1 MVKNTKGGKG
11 AKSMARKSFSTQSSE
26 KTRFSKDPLEIYT
39 IVTKLYGHG
48 RCEVMDA
55 SGNTYMMHIR
65 GKYRGGRGRRG
76 NEVLLGVWCLSGV
89 RSYESSGE
97 NVDLLCVYEERD
109 VLELKSEGIV
119 LGGGGG
125 GGEVGE
131 VGGEGWE
138 YGEELLEE
146 VEEVEVER
154 VKEDEEVNI
163 DEI

>member
-1 MVKNTKGGKG
+1 MNLYSVYDILYKYEVNT
-11 AKSMARKSFSTQSSE
+11 
-26 KTRFSKDPLEIYT
+26 D
-39 IVTKLYGHG
+39 
-48 RCEVMDA
+48 
-55 SGNTYMMHIR
+55 IR

>member
-1 MVKNTKGGKG
+1 LYSVYDILYKYEVNT
-11 AKSMARKSFSTQSSE
+11 
-26 KTRFSKDPLEIYT
+26 D
-39 IVTKLYGHG
+39 
-48 RCEVMDA
+48 
-55 SGNTYMMHIR
+55 IR

-125 GGEVGE
+125 VGEE

-138 YGEELLEE
+138 YGEEGEE
-146 VEEVEVER
+146 GEGESEVER

>member
-11 AKSMARKSFSTQSSE
+11 AKSMARKSFSTQSDG

-65 GKYRGGRGRRG
+65 GKHRGGRGRRG
-76 NEVLLGVWCLSGV
+76 NEVLLGVWCLSGK
-89 RSYESSGE
+89 RMYESVGE
-97 NVDLLCVYEERD
+97 NVDLLYVYEERE

-119 LGGGGG
+119 LGGGVEGF
-125 GGEVGE
+125 E
-131 VGGEGWE
+131 GGEGWE
-138 YGEELLEE
+138 YGEEGEGEGVESEE
-146 VEEVEVER
+146 VER
-154 VKEDEEVNI
+154 LKEDEEVNI

>member
-1 MVKNTKGGKG
+1 MNLYSVYDILYKYEVNT
-11 AKSMARKSFSTQSSE
+11 
-26 KTRFSKDPLEIYT
+26 D
-39 IVTKLYGHG
+39 
-48 RCEVMDA
+48 
-55 SGNTYMMHIR
+55 IR

-125 GGEVGE
+125 GEVGGE

>member
-1 MVKNTKGGKG
+1 MYSVYDILYKLLFKYEVNT
-11 AKSMARKSFSTQSSE
+11 
-26 KTRFSKDPLEIYT
+26 D
-39 IVTKLYGHG
+39 
-48 RCEVMDA
+48 
-55 SGNTYMMHIR
+55 IR

-89 RSYESSGE
+89 RSYESSGK
-97 NVDLLCVYEERD
+97 NVDLLYVYEERE

-125 GGEVGE
+125 GGCGGGE

-138 YGEELLEE
+138 YGEEEE
-146 VEEVEVER
+146 EEVEVER

>member
-11 AKSMARKSFSTQSSE
+11 AKSMARKSFSTQTDG

-76 NEVLLGVWCLSGV
+76 NEVLLGVWCLSGL

-97 NVDLLCVYEERD
+97 NVDLLCVYEERE

-125 GGEVGE
+125 GGGE

-138 YGEELLEE
+138 YGEESDEYVE
-146 VEEVEVER
+146 VVEVER
-154 VKEDEEVNI
+154 VKEEEVNI

>member
-1 MVKNTKGGKG
+1 VNLYSVYDILYKLLFKYEVNT
-11 AKSMARKSFSTQSSE
+11 
-26 KTRFSKDPLEIYT
+26 D
-39 IVTKLYGHG
+39 
-48 RCEVMDA
+48 
-55 SGNTYMMHIR
+55 IR

-89 RSYESSGE
+89 RSYESSGK
-97 NVDLLCVYEERD
+97 NVDLLYVYEERE

-119 LGGGGG
+119 LGGGSGG
-125 GGEVGE
+125 GSE

-138 YGEELLEE
+138 YGEDEE
-146 VEEVEVER
+146 EEKEVEVER

>member
-1 MVKNTKGGKG
+1 V
-11 AKSMARKSFSTQSSE
+11 SLYSVY
-26 KTRFSKDPLEIYT
+26 DILY
-39 IVTKLYGHG
+39 KLLF
-48 RCEVMDA
+48 RCEV
-55 SGNTYMMHIR
+55 NTDIR

-76 NEVLLGVWCLSGV
+76 NEVLLGVWCLSGL

-97 NVDLLCVYEERD
+97 NVDLLCVYEERE

-125 GGEVGE
+125 GGGE

-138 YGEELLEE
+138 YGEESDEYVE
-146 VEEVEVER
+146 VVEVER
-154 VKEDEEVNI
+154 VKEEEVNI